1 MVRGFEREELAAYLQ
16 HDSGPVWEKYAAVF
30 EHLTDAEGKPRIA
43 FSWFWLGLLCGPF
56 FLIARK
62 SYITGTLLLAAA
74 VVLAS
79 LHPGLFWIPWPMTA
93 LLAGPTLLRR
103 FLAKVR
109 ESRAL
114 ATEAERKDFLRKEG
128 GFSLI
133 LEIMSFFG

>member
-79 LHPGLFWIPWPMTA
+79 IHPGLFWIPWPMTA
-93 LLAGPTLLRR
+93 LLAGPILLRR
-103 FLAKVR
+103 FLAKVQ
-109 ESRAL
+109 ESHTL
-114 ATEAERKDFLRKEG
+114 TGEAERLKFLRDAG
-128 GFSLI
+128 GYSVI
-133 LEIMSFFG
+133 LDILSFFG